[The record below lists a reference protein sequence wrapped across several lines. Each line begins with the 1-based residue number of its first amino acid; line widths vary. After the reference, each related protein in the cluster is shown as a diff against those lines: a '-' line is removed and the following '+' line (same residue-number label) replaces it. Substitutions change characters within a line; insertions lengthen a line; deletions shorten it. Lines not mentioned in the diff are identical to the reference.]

1 MQGWPNIVQWI
12 IILLGKLHIIW
23 GIPYSIM
30 ENRWSCYG
38 NIASCRTS
46 GVSLLLVTQSTSS
59 SFSLLSLPLS
69 SPFFNSNRTYNLLIE
84 KKKYKNATCEGPK
97 QNSHKTKSIARKIKF
112 FSKGKLFN
120 RVNYIWP
127 NKTHL
132 MNTQI
137 SYTTCTTISLSKNKR
152 HHKIQWICVRNNSS
166 SNSSSSTAQWKDP

>member
-1 MQGWPNIVQWI
+1 
-12 IILLGKLHIIW
+12 LLTYTH
-23 GIPYSIM
+23 P
-30 ENRWSCYG
+30 
-38 NIASCRTS
+38 TH
-46 GVSLLLVTQSTSS
+46 
-59 SFSLLSLPLS
+59 FSLKKRIIHLLFLFFLWNHATLRSLILIMLTPISLRILW
-69 SPFFNSNRTYNLLIE
+69 NRPRNLLIE